1 MEVMFVEKV
10 QENGQSQDSNETA
23 QFSETGKKGVGV
35 FFVRNC
41 VILLEGEEES
51 HIRVILSCCI
61 DLSTF

>member
-10 QENGQSQDSNETA
+10 QENGQSQDSYEAA
-23 QFSETGKKGVGV
+23 QFSETGEKGVGV

-51 HIRVILSCCI
+51 HI
-61 DLSTF
+61 